1 MQSFGGGKPMTM
13 RSIADLVILVTCLV
27 VLTLIAIERASS
39 NLQMQPYQQE
49 SFDRSVAPR

>member
-1 MQSFGGGKPMTM
+1 MTM

-39 NLQMQPYQQE
+39 NLQINPYTQE
-49 SFDRSVAPR
+49 NFDRSAGPR

>member
-1 MQSFGGGKPMTM
+1 MTM

-39 NLQMQPYQQE
+39 NLQMSPSTGE
-49 SFDRSVAPR
+49 SFDRSAASR